1 MIDRSPLYLI
11 WYGGLFVS
19 QTVDAAISK
28 TSFRTQNNKYIVIY
42 N

>member
-19 QTVDAAISK
+19 QTVDVVRDKDSPK
-28 TSFRTQNNKYIVIY
+28 P
-42 N
+42 